1 MSRNWHRGRHRRSPS
16 SGTKRVTRRDVA
28 KNTAALK
35 LYLLSQSLYALENFE
50 SSFREKV
57 QAARDK
63 IEQWETRRQQLI
75 DSLPDNSVPEH
86 DFSYTSLIP
95 KDFGGWT
102 HRGTWRGEEELGW
115 FGFGGP
121 TARATELTQLRIA
134 CNKHKEKCDAE
145 YAAAVT
151 RYEAEKSRQDAVLKS
166 QLGPM
171 PKVPVHPS
179 ERFAPCES
187 FAAVLSE
194 AISEKRKSDLL
205 VARAARNK
213 EEARARADAV
223 RATMAVDHACPY
235 CGRQLDCEVHF
246 DHIYPLAKGGL
257 SVVENMVAVC
267 VACNMKKSD
276 MTLQEFIKAHR
287 LEREVVE
294 RRLDALGKRY

>member
-1 MSRNWHRGRHRRSPS
+1 MNRNWHRGRRLGSS
-16 SGTKRVTRRDVA
+16 SGGTRRVTRKDVA

-35 LYLLSQSLYALENFE
+35 LYLLRQSLYALETFE

-57 QAARDK
+57 QAALRK
-63 IEQWETRRQQLI
+63 IEQWEKRRQQLVE
-75 DSLPDNSVPEH
+75 SLPENPVPHE

-102 HRGTWRGEEELGW
+102 HGGTWRGEKEVGW
-115 FGFGGP
+115 LGFGGP

-134 CNKHKEKCDAE
+134 CNKHRDKCHTE
-145 YAAAVT
+145 YAVAVK
-151 RYEAEKSRQDAVLKS
+151 RYETEKARQDALLKS
-166 QLGPM
+166 QLGPK

-179 ERFAPCES
+179 ERFHPCES
-187 FAAVLSE
+187 FAAILSE
-194 AISEKRKSDLL
+194 AVSEKRKSDLL

-223 RATMAVDHACPY
+223 RATMVVDHACPY
-235 CGRQLDCEVHF
+235 CGRQLDGQVHF

-276 MTLQEFIKAHR
+276 MTLQEFMKVHQ
-287 LEREVVE
+287 LVREVVE
-294 RRLDALGKRY
+294 SRLDALGKKY